1 MAKRRQHR
9 ASEGPEP
16 EAGVR
21 RRARAAPSL
30 ANASSS
36 RAPRTRSRVFTA
48 VAAWLAV
55 AAAAHAQLPAFPG
68 ADGAGRLVTGGRGG
82 SVYHVTSLAG
92 KYNDANRAAFGT
104 LAYGLSDANFTVNGV
119 VQPRTIV
126 FDVGGTIDLG
136 SWDTQCRFTTG
147 KNTTIAGETAPG
159 GITVIGGVVKVSG
172 SNTIIR
178 NLTVAPG
185 YGLRNTGTDG
195 FPDSYVYDAFD
206 ISGQGIVI
214 DHCSTFFAT
223 DEHISANELAADV
236 TVQYTNISQGQ
247 NYPNLDTNGSYTG
260 HAFGSLFQMGS
271 GAKLS
276 VHHNL
281 YAHQKGR
288 LPRVGSSVGTG
299 ASNDFRNN
307 VFYNWLSTAG
317 GGASSQPSFSN
328 FVGNFFLAGPG
339 GDNPVGGSST
349 AITTASGGT
358 SIFGGASTTAT
369 RVYHSGNL
377 KDTNKDGDRLDG
389 TALTNS
395 DFSSSTFAAS
405 AYDAGYVGV
414 TESGTAAFDRV
425 LAYMGA
431 NWWTR
436 DGVVNT
442 VDERIIQET
451 RTGTGKIIAWA
462 DNPNDPNDGAEW
474 NALKNAPL
482 QTRPAGWDTD
492 GDGMPDAWERSLGL
506 DPAVANN
513 NGDFDSDGYT
523 DLEEYLQDLT
533 AWPAP
538 TPAVFTGSTGRY
550 ALQSNWDTIWQPSRF
565 DTVQVNSGTVTV
577 DAVGQNG
584 GTLQISATTAA
595 GQTPTLAITAGGLKL
610 AGSLVIGATTGSSA
624 RVALSGGSLVV
635 AGTIA
640 TGSAT
645 SGFFTVGGGTLAAA
659 AVDATKLR
667 SGTGSL
673 LGLFRV
679 SGGATIA
686 PGDHGTAGRTM
697 VTGSVAFDSG
707 SLAIDLGGMTAATV
721 FQSGSAAH
729 DRLAVSGSA
738 DIGGGSLSLATIG
751 GYAPAWLVAH
761 EVLAAGSL
769 SGRFASIAGVEI
781 GGGRRLAVT
790 YTATSAVVTA
800 ASAGDTNLDGTI
812 DILDA
817 ASFASSGLFDA
828 GSLGTWSDGDFNG
841 DGLVDILDAAD
852 FMTDGLFDAG
862 PYAGVA
868 GQVAA
873 VPEPTGLMA
882 CAVAALVTTLH
893 TVRRCRRRSRTPY
906 GVTLPEAAP
915 A

>member
-1 MAKRRQHR
+1 MQL
-9 ASEGPEP
+9 G
-16 EAGVR
+16 
-21 RRARAAPSL
+21 
-30 ANASSS
+30 
-36 RAPRTRSRVFTA
+36 SRVTRCSTT
-48 VAAWLAV
+48 VVAWLACGM
-55 AAAAHAQLPAFPG
+55 AATAQLPAFPG

-82 SVYHVTSLAG
+82 SVYRVTSLAG
-92 KYNDANRAAFGT
+92 RYNDPNRAAFGT
-104 LAYGLSDANFTVNGV
+104 LAYGLSDANFTVNGA

-136 SWDTQCRFTTG
+136 SWDTQCRLTTG
-147 KNTTIAGETAPG
+147 RNITIAGETAPG
-159 GITVIGGVVKVSG
+159 GITVIGGVIKVSG

-195 FPDSYVYDAFD
+195 MPDSYVYDAFD
-206 ISGQGIVI
+206 ISGQGIMI

-223 DEHISANELAADV
+223 DEHISANEIAADV
-236 TVQYTNISQGQ
+236 TVQYTNVSQGQ
-247 NYPNLDTNGSYTG
+247 NYPNLDTNGAYTG

-271 GAKLS
+271 GARLS

-299 ASNDFRNN
+299 AINDFRNN
-307 VFYNWLSTAG
+307 VFYNWLGTAG
-317 GGASSQPSFSN
+317 GGASGQPSFNN

-339 GDNPVGGSST
+339 GDNPVGGTST
-349 AITTASGGT
+349 AITNASGGT
-358 SIFGGASTTAT
+358 SIFGGASTSAT
-369 RVYHSGNL
+369 RVHHSGNL
-377 KDTNKDGDRLDG
+377 KDTNKDGDSLDG
-389 TALTNS
+389 VALTNS

-405 AYDAGYVGV
+405 PYDAGYVGV
-414 TESGTAAFDRV
+414 TDSGTAAFERV

-451 RTGTGKIIAWA
+451 RTGTGKIVAWA
-462 DNPNDPNDGAEW
+462 DNPNDPNDAAEW

-513 NGDFDSDGYT
+513 NGDFDADGYT
-523 DLEEYLQDLT
+523 DLEEYLHDLT

-538 TPAVFTGSTGRY
+538 KPAVFTGTSGRY
-550 ALQSNWDTIWQPSRF
+550 ALAASWDTVWQPSRF

-577 DAVGQNG
+577 DAVGQSG
-584 GTLQISATTAA
+584 GTLQLAATAVA
-595 GQTPTLAITAGGLKL
+595 GQTPTLAITAGGLRL
-610 AGSLVIGATTGSSA
+610 AGNLVIGSATGA
-624 RVALSGGSLVV
+624 AGRVALSGGGLVV

-640 TGSAT
+640 SGSAT
-645 SGFFTVGGGTLAAA
+645 GGLFTFTGGTLAAA
-659 AVDATKLR
+659 AFDTTRLR
-667 SGTGSL
+667 SGTAAPLGVLRVTGS
-673 LGLFRV
+673 
-679 SGGATIA
+679 ATVA
-686 PGDHGTAGRTM
+686 PGDRGMAGRM
-697 VTGSVAFDSG
+697 AVTGSLAFDAG
-707 SLAIDLGGMTAATV
+707 TLAIDLGGTSAATV

-729 DRLAVSGSA
+729 DRLAVSGSVGL
-738 DIGGGSLSLATIG
+738 GGAVLSLATVG
-751 GYAPAWLVAH
+751 GYQPDWLVPH
-761 EVLAAGSL
+761 GVLAASTL
-769 SGRFASIAGVEI
+769 AGRFAAVDGVDLGAGK
-781 GGGRRLAVT
+781 RLAVT

-800 ASAGDTNLDGTI
+800 AMAGDTNLDGAI

-817 ASFASSGLFDA
+817 AGFASAGLFDA
-828 GSLGTWSDGDFNG
+828 GSLATWADGDFNG

-852 FMTDGLFDAG
+852 FVTAGLFDAG
-862 PYAGVA
+862 PYAAPA

-873 VPEPTGLMA
+873 VPEPAGLGMLGL
-882 CAVAALVTTLH
+882 AAGGAWAISRGRGGS
-893 TVRRCRRRSRTPY
+893 RRHGAGARQPAGSRR
-906 GVTLPEAAP
+906 
-915 A
+915 